1 MMILDHI
8 LSDIIEYKRRV
19 NERSGREETFFL
31 FDLILWFMDGNLMQF
46 VLQIE
51 KSSFSWNVDDFSKY
65 FLFVDKARVCK
76 NCQ

>member
-19 NERSGREETFFL
+19 NERRGREETFFL

-65 FLFVDKARVCK
+65 FLFVDKARL
-76 NCQ
+76 